1 MKVNNKKIKTKYMAT
16 VLVLVIATLISLTGC
31 GAKKVKKVEETTK
44 KADETVAIHA
54 GNTEVYLDEAKYY
67 AYTAQAT
74 YETYYLTKNKEINW
88 SSKTKAKITMDEMV
102 KSTVLD
108 DICRRECMYEYG
120 MKNGVKLEDEEKQE
134 LDLKLENYYKL
145 TSPVLVEKIRVERKR
160 LQKIFEKDAIAKK
173 TEEVLDAM
181 EKNLAEKTYKTWKNE
196 NTVTAEKQ
204 WEEITFSKPIF
215 TLKDLN

>member
-1 MKVNNKKIKTKYMAT
+1 M
-16 VLVLVIATLISLTGC
+16 
-31 GAKKVKKVEETTK
+31 E
-44 KADETVAIHA
+44 
-54 GNTEVYLDEAKYY
+54 
-67 AYTAQAT
+67 
-74 YETYYLTKNKEINW
+74 
-88 SSKTKAKITMDEMV
+88 EMV

-160 LQKIFEKDAIAKK
+160 LQEIFEKDAIAKK

-181 EKNLAEKTYKTWKNE
+181 EKNLAKKTYKTWKNE

>member
-1 MKVNNKKIKTKYMAT
+1 MKANNKRIKTKYMAT

-31 GAKKVKKVEETTK
+31 GTKKAKKVEETTK
-44 KADETVAIHA
+44 KPDETVAIHA
-54 GNTEVYLDEAKYY
+54 GNTDVYLDEAKYY

-88 SSKTKAKITMDEMV
+88 SSKTKAKMTMEEMV

-108 DICRRECMYEYG
+108 GICRRECMYEYG

-160 LQKIFEKDAIAKK
+160 LQEIFEKDAIAKK

>member
-1 MKVNNKKIKTKYMAT
+1 MKANNKRIKTKYMAT

-31 GAKKVKKVEETTK
+31 GTKKAKKVEETTK
-44 KADETVAIHA
+44 KTDETVAIHA
-54 GNTEVYLDEAKYY
+54 GNTDVYLDEAKYY

-88 SSKTKAKITMDEMV
+88 SSKTKAKMTMEEMV

-160 LQKIFEKDAIAKK
+160 LQEIFEKDAIAKK

>member
-1 MKVNNKKIKTKYMAT
+1 MKLNNRKLKYT
-16 VLVLVIATLISLTGC
+16 VMVLLLVITTLVSMTGC
-31 GAKKVKKVEETTK
+31 GTKKVKKAEETTQ

-54 GNTEVYLDEAKYY
+54 GNIDVYLDEAKYY

-74 YETYYLTKNKEINW
+74 YETYYLTENKEIDW
-88 SSKTKAKITMDEMV
+88 SSKTKAKVTMQEMV

-160 LQKIFEKDAIAKK
+160 LQEIFEKDAIAKK
-173 TEEVLDAM
+173 TEEVLNAM

-204 WEEITFSKPIF
+204 WEDITFSKPIF

>member
-1 MKVNNKKIKTKYMAT
+1 M
-16 VLVLVIATLISLTGC
+16 
-31 GAKKVKKVEETTK
+31 E
-44 KADETVAIHA
+44 
-54 GNTEVYLDEAKYY
+54 
-67 AYTAQAT
+67 
-74 YETYYLTKNKEINW
+74 
-88 SSKTKAKITMDEMV
+88 EMV

-160 LQKIFEKDAIAKK
+160 LQEIFEKDAIAKK

>member
-44 KADETVAIHA
+44 KPDETVAIHA

-88 SSKTKAKITMDEMV
+88 SSKTLSLIH
-102 KSTVLD
+102 
-108 DICRRECMYEYG
+108 I
-120 MKNGVKLEDEEKQE
+120 
-134 LDLKLENYYKL
+134 
-145 TSPVLVEKIRVERKR
+145 
-160 LQKIFEKDAIAKK
+160 
-173 TEEVLDAM
+173 
-181 EKNLAEKTYKTWKNE
+181 
-196 NTVTAEKQ
+196 
-204 WEEITFSKPIF
+204 
-215 TLKDLN
+215 